1 MILIIGCVMVL
12 SLTQP
17 AFAYL
22 DPGSGS
28 MLTSALLG
36 MVATLLFFVK
46 GFYYKVRSWLS
57 RDSGTLIR
65 GSQEKPQLAF
75 YSEGRQYWNTFKPIL
90 DELSKRGEPCVY
102 LTSDKNDPGLLCAN
116 DVVRTSFIG
125 TGRQAHTYLNHL
137 EADVCVMTTP
147 GLDVLQLKRSK
158 GVKHYAH
165 VMHSLT
171 DAAIYKTYS
180 FDYYDSIL
188 TSGDHQVH
196 SIRKLEEL
204 RGTHPKQLLNTGCLY
219 FDEMK
224 RQLPTIDQAETNK
237 DHITVLVAP
246 TWGANGLLRKFGSRI
261 LLPLLEQYE
270 QVILRPHPQ
279 SYISEK
285 EMLESLQKELAAY
298 PNLLWNNDQDGVS
311 VMAKANVLVSDL
323 SGIVFDF
330 AFLFE
335 KPVVTIK
342 ADLNRLGLEAADLP
356 WDPWELTV
364 LDVIGYQIGEEDID
378 RLPAILDS
386 VVKEKQKI
394 VDIRQLREDCAV
406 NFGCAAESVADQLLH
421 IRQTVTS
428 NHN

>member
-1 MILIIGCVMVL
+1 MILIISGVFFL

-17 AFAYL
+17 VFAYL

-28 MLTSALLG
+28 MLTSAVLG

-46 GFYYKVRSWLS
+46 GAYYKVRNWLS

-125 TGRQAHTYLNHL
+125 TGRQAYTYLNHL

-147 GLDVLQLKRSK
+147 GLDVLQIKRSK

-165 VMHSLT
+165 VMHSLN
-171 DAAIYKTYS
+171 DASTYKTYS
-180 FDYYDSIL
+180 FDYFDSIL
-188 TSGDHQVH
+188 TSGNHQIH

-224 RQLPTIDQAETNK
+224 QQVHKIEPTISTK
-237 DHITVLVAP
+237 DHRTVLVAP

-261 LLPLLEQYE
+261 LLPILKQYE

-285 EMLESLQKELAAY
+285 EMLESLREELAPY
-298 PNLLWNNDQDGVS
+298 SNLVWNNDPDGVS

-342 ADLNRLGLEAADLP
+342 SDLNRLGFEAADLP
-356 WDPWELTV
+356 WDPWEFSV
-364 LDVIGYQIGEEDID
+364 LDVLGYQIGEDEID
-378 RLPAILDS
+378 RLPTILDS
-386 VVKEKQKI
+386 ILNGISK
-394 VDIRQLREDCAV
+394 VDAIRQLREDCAV